1 MRNVRKNM
9 GAVPLL
15 LLLAACGGA
24 SMTGTNNSG
33 ISATALL
40 SVSPAPSA
48 TNVPTTGP
56 FVMVFNGAMHSGM
69 EQYVDMHKG
78 DVSGAVMPM
87 TCAWSADQK
96 TLTCNVNAPLA
107 SQTTYVLHMGAGMTG
122 SSGGVINMT
131 AGRMMGGIDV
141 TSGMMNFSHGGQS
154 TSMMGSGWL
163 GTGGWYG
170 MTFSFRTM

>member
-1 MRNVRKNM
+1 MRSVLKNR

-24 SMTGTNNSG
+24 SMTGTNDSG

-48 TNVPTTGP
+48 TNVSTTGP

-87 TCAWSADQK
+87 TCARSADER
-96 TLTCNVNAPLA
+96 TLTCTVNAPLA

-122 SSGGVINMT
+122 SSGGVIDMT

-141 TSGMMNFSHGGQS
+141 TSGMMNGSHAGQS
-154 TSMMGSGWL
+154 MSMMGAGWL
-163 GTGGWYG
+163 GANGSFG
-170 MTFSFRTM
+170 MTFSFKTI